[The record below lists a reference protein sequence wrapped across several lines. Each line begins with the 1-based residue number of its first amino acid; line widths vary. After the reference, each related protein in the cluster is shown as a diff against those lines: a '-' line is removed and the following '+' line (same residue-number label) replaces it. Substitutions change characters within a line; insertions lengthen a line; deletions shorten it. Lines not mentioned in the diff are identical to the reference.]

1 MRTLLISSSPR
12 FAENLMLALEN
23 LDESWQVRW
32 QSTLPAVLHAELL
45 LLASPQNPS
54 FMAELFAHPPLPS
67 AYLLTLAAPHPVR
80 ISASL
85 PIRHWRR
92 LCWRRRSFPG

>member
-67 AYLLTLAAPHPVR
+67 AYLLTLGVSSSRADLL
-80 ISASL
+80 SL
-85 PIRHWRR
+85 IHI
-92 LCWRRRSFPG
+92 